1 MGAIASTSKDNNQR
15 FKDTQALMSS
25 PHPQLSLEL
34 LNLRLSA
41 PSSTPLREIVPI
53 SAPAKPSPPPK
64 PSAKPTP
71 PFPFTALPDE
81 LKILVLQ
88 HALHVH
94 RVTPMYAHMFRDKS
108 LIRRLTLVSK
118 QVCGIAKEVYYGENL
133 VVIERRLFLPVCLHP
148 IKPTPALTKVPSTE
162 IAPWIRRLEMRITI
176 RARHWWEH
184 TDDSLR
190 GEGPLDLQMRRDLG
204 VLLRR
209 KDEVSGRTSWQTGLT
224 ALRELRVVF
233 SFRGSTACDLNKM
246 FRDLED
252 RMVIDLRPERVEV
265 KVDGTVGEA
274 CSCRYR
280 CRGEDVLSEGDL
292 AGVIGGMVRLR
303 GRGT

>member
-1 MGAIASTSKDNNQR
+1 M
-15 FKDTQALMSS
+15 L
-25 PHPQLSLEL
+25 
-34 LNLRLSA
+34 
-41 PSSTPLREIVPI
+41 
-53 SAPAKPSPPPK
+53 
-64 PSAKPTP
+64 
-71 PFPFTALPDE
+71 
-81 LKILVLQ
+81 
-88 HALHVH
+88 
-94 RVTPMYAHMFRDKS
+94 FRS
-108 LIRRLTLVSK
+108 RRLTLVSK

-204 VLLRR
+204 VLLRS